1 MLIQNTKKV
10 LATCQVQTATPITAQ
25 FNTDKTTGCAP
36 LTVSFTDLSTGTPT
50 GWKWD
55 ISNDGTVDYTT
66 QNMTH
71 TFTKSGDYTIKLVA
85 YNATTR
91 DSVVRVAYITVAPA
105 LNFNIEVLQNV
116 SCYGGS
122 NGSLKVNPT
131 GGNGSYACRWNNNQT
146 GTVVSNMVAGT
157 YTVTLVD
164 GLGCTASG
172 TKTITQP
179 QPISVSVNTQLVSG
193 NNYIATLNVSGGTT
207 PYTYTLNS
215 NAVSGTTI
223 SNLTSGNYALVVKD
237 NNNCTKNAS
246 FSIAAPTAV
255 EEIESQFEEL
265 KIFPNP
271 ATSNININISLKEQ
285 KTVKVELFD
294 LSGQTLF
301 RDEYD
306 SIKEKQASIDLSNL
320 ANGTYLLKLGLPEGN
335 TFRKVI
341 VHN

>member
-1 MLIQNTKKV
+1 M
-10 LATCQVQTATPITAQ
+10 
-25 FNTDKTTGCAP
+25 
-36 LTVSFTDLSTGTPT
+36 
-50 GWKWD
+50 D